1 MDFNPGFFD
10 KDGLLRT
17 RRITEYGVPET
28 KDAFNGLIY
37 TAYFKTLLS
46 ISGNFSYLFFE
57 DVIKNS
63 YQKSNKDI
71 SHDDMTGVVC
81 QKIIPYNIKWSRY
94 WYRTEAFLYL
104 YCAGHKWVCIFFPL
118 LSLKMIFSSLTKN
131 KAKNGSF
138 DTDGPLLAWVIY
150 QNFNFTIT
158 KKICEWGLRRN
169 FGEKYLSKIFE
180 IKFPGNEFTDNADQP
195 CRIVS
200 RFIDGIYLNDKKE

>member
-17 RRITEYGVPET
+17 RRTTEYGVPET

-37 TAYFKTLLS
+37 TSYLITLLKKQNGK
-46 ISGNFSYLFFE
+46 IDWYPFFCRMFLYY
-57 DVIKNS
+57 DKSDKN
-63 YQKSNKDI
+63 Y

-81 QKIIPYNIKWSRY
+81 VKIIPYNIKWSRY

-104 YCAGHKWVCIFFPL
+104 YCAGQKWAKLFFPI
-118 LSLKMIFSSLTKN
+118 LSAKMIISSVIKRT
-131 KAKNGSF
+131 AKNGSP

-150 QNFNFTIT
+150 SNFNFPLT
-158 KKICEWGLRRN
+158 KKICLWGLKKN

-180 IKFPGNEFTDNADQP
+180 IKFPGNEFTTNEDHP

-200 RFIDGIYLNDKKE
+200 KLIDGV